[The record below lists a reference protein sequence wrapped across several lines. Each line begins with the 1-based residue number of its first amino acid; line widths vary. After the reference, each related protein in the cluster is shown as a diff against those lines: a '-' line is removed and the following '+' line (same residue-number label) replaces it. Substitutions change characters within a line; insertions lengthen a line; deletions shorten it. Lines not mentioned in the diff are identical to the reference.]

1 MIDKSISHTAP
12 KFKVNSL
19 LVVGIQPIR
28 KRERAWWPRGRNSTT
43 GTILSLFNSHIPKF
57 QVWVK
62 VIHSYLNTFILL
74 YFNWSNLHMS
84 INHIIW
90 SIYIICFNMGCLI
103 DYMDHKIWTLCEK
116 KHFRSLIFINL
127 GLGDWGDT
135 ETILR
140 DLTVLPFFCLC
151 HGKIFKLLTRPQW

>member
-1 MIDKSISHTAP
+1 MSIFRLYGTARFAKIDIFDKELWVLSGLIVFLLIDKSISHTAP

-62 VIHSYLNTFILL
+62 MIHSYLNTFILL

-103 DYMDHKIWTLCEK
+103 DYMGHKIWTFCEK
-116 KHFRSLIFINL
+116 EAL
-127 GLGDWGDT
+127 
-135 ETILR
+135 
-140 DLTVLPFFCLC
+140 
-151 HGKIFKLLTRPQW
+151 